1 MKYTLYFLMS
11 CLCLSIGCGKEKT
24 TEVSKLESSEENVG
38 GEANETPKAAPEKK
52 QVKSGG
58 KGSTG
63 RRPGSGFSRGN
74 RGRNSFAE
82 LGLTEAQQEELDA
95 AREEMVNL
103 FTPLF
108 ADRDMSR
115 EERTAKMQEIRDAYA
130 AKVKEILTEEQFAKY
145 EEAQNNRGQ
154 GQGSDRRPGR
164 GERSNPFALLGLQ
177 EAQQTRLDTARQ
189 EMSTQMRALFTDRDT
204 PREERTAK
212 MQKLREDYEAT
223 IKDALT
229 EEQFQK
235 YQEAQSQRGQRRPG
249 GGSTGG
255 RRPGGSSDGRRPGGG
270 FSRGKSKGDRDD

>member
-52 QVKSGG
+52 QVKSDG

-154 GQGSDRRPGR
+154 G
-164 GERSNPFALLGLQ
+164 ERSNPFASLGLQ

-270 FSRGKSKGDRDD
+270 FSRGKSKGDRKD

>member
-1 MKYTLYFLMS
+1 MKYTLYFSIL
-11 CLCLSIGCGKEKT
+11 CLCLSIGCGKQEPV
-24 TEVSKLESSEENVG
+24 EVSELEPSEEEVED
-38 GEANETPKAAPEKK
+38 EAKETPKAEPEEKS
-52 QVKSGG
+52 VKSGSKTG
-58 KGSTG
+58 TG
-63 RRPGSGFSRGN
+63 RRPEGGFSRGN

-82 LGLTEAQQEELDA
+82 LGLTEAQQAELDA

-108 ADRDMSR
+108 ADRDIPR
-115 EERTAKMQEIRDAYA
+115 EERDAKMREIREAYT

-145 EEAQNNRGQ
+145 EEAQNSREQ
-154 GQGSDRRPGR
+154 GQGSGRRPGR
-164 GERSNPFALLGLQ
+164 GERSNPFASLGLQ

-212 MQKLREDYEAT
+212 MQKIREDYEAT
-223 IKDALT
+223 VKDALT

-249 GGSTGG
+249 GG
-255 RRPGGSSDGRRPGGG
+255 
-270 FSRGKSKGDRDD
+270 FSRGKSKGNKKD

>member
-1 MKYTLYFLMS
+1 MKHTLYFSIS
-11 CLCLSIGCGKEKT
+11 CLCLSIGCGKQEPV
-24 TEVSKLESSEENVG
+24 EVSEPEPSEEEVED
-38 GEANETPKAAPEKK
+38 EAKETPKAAPEQK

-63 RRPGSGFSRGN
+63 RRPGGSFGRGN
-74 RGRNSFAE
+74 RSRNSFAE

-108 ADRDMSR
+108 ADRDIPR
-115 EERTAKMQEIRDAYA
+115 EERDAKMREIREAYT

-145 EEAQNNRGQ
+145 EEAQNSREQ
-154 GQGSDRRPGR
+154 GQGSGRRPGR
-164 GERSNPFALLGLQ
+164 GERSNPFASLGLQ

-212 MQKLREDYEAT
+212 MQKIREDYEAT
-223 IKDALT
+223 VEDALT

-249 GGSTGG
+249 GG
-255 RRPGGSSDGRRPGGG
+255 
-270 FSRGKSKGDRDD
+270 FSRGKSKGNKKD

>member
-24 TEVSKLESSEENVG
+24 IEVSKLESSEENVG
-38 GEANETPKAAPEKK
+38 GEANETPKAEPEEKP
-52 QVKSGG
+52 VKSGSKAG
-58 KGSTG
+58 TG
-63 RRPGSGFSRGN
+63 RRPEGGFSRGN

-82 LGLTEAQQEELDA
+82 LGLTEAQQAELDA
-95 AREEMVNL
+95 ARQEMVNL

-115 EERTAKMQEIRDAYA
+115 EERTAKMQEIREAYN
-130 AKVKEILTEEQFAKY
+130 AKIKGILTDEQFAKY
-145 EEAQNNRGQ
+145 EEAQNSRE
-154 GQGSDRRPGR
+154 QGSGRRPGQ
-164 GERSNPFALLGLQ
+164 GERSNPFASLGLQ

-212 MQKLREDYEAT
+212 MQKIREDYEAT
-223 IKDALT
+223 VKDALT

-249 GGSTGG
+249 GGFGG
-255 RRPGGSSDGRRPGGG
+255 RRPGGGSSSGRRPGGG
-270 FSRGKSKGDRDD
+270 FSGGKSKENKKD

>member
-154 GQGSDRRPGR
+154 GSDRRPGQ
-164 GERSNPFALLGLQ
+164 GERSNPFASLGLQ
-177 EAQQTRLDTARQ
+177 ETQQTRLDTARQ

-255 RRPGGSSDGRRPGGG
+255 RRPDGG
-270 FSRGKSKGDRDD
+270 FSRGKSKGDRKD

>member
-38 GEANETPKAAPEKK
+38 GEANETPKAEPEEKL
-52 QVKSGG
+52 VKSGSKAG
-58 KGSTG
+58 TG

-108 ADRDMSR
+108 ADRDIPR
-115 EERTAKMQEIRDAYA
+115 EERDAKMREIREAYT

-145 EEAQNNRGQ
+145 EEAQNSRE
-154 GQGSDRRPGR
+154 QGSGRRPGQ
-164 GERSNPFALLGLQ
+164 GERSNPFASLGLQ

-212 MQKLREDYEAT
+212 MQKIREGYEAT
-223 IKDALT
+223 VKDALT

-235 YQEAQSQRGQRRPG
+235 YQEAQSQRGQRRPS
-249 GGSTGG
+249 GGSTG
-255 RRPGGSSDGRRPGGG
+255 GRRPGGG